1 VVLQVDNDPQRQA
14 FLERLYSVFGSDIKS
29 VPISEINEDY
39 SPKKTKKFLKD
50 FSSYEIKGKIYAQSE
65 EEIKKIR
72 SEILLNWE
80 SEEEFISAL
89 VHYYVMGMFSPREKK
104 LIKEVWDGIEE
115 ERVSE
120 ISASKIESIA
130 RELSTKIGKK

>member
-1 VVLQVDNDPQRQA
+1 MDNDPQRQA